1 MKRTRRRRRW
11 RRWRRRKKKIGTT
24 HWRTFSLWSRHPMSA
39 GLKHGCSCTPH
50 LVYYSDFKSN
60 LEKAEVDDDPR
71 RHYCC
76 YAVPRDTVD
85 WDWKKDLS
93 VDKKDKEFTKIPGIS
108 AN

>member
-1 MKRTRRRRRW
+1 
-11 RRWRRRKKKIGTT
+11 
-24 HWRTFSLWSRHPMSA
+24 MSA

-71 RHYCC
+71 LHYCC
-76 YAVPRDTVD
+76 YAVPRNTVD